1 MRPIPSPSRLADV
14 AKRAGVSAITA
25 SRALRLPEKVAP
37 ETRRR
42 VELAAEALGYVPN
55 LVAGALA
62 SARSRVI
69 AVLLP
74 TITSSIFAT
83 TITGL
88 TEVLEAEGYAIL
100 MAQSGYDAAREKRVL
115 AALLGRRPEGVVMIG
130 SPMTAEAASML
141 ATAAKSGTMVAETW
155 DLPAEPIGF
164 AVGFDNAAVGAAAAD
179 YFIRG
184 GRRRL
189 AFIGGADTRAKA
201 RWRGFEAA
209 AHQAG
214 LPVSL
219 TELPAPAAMANAL
232 DAYLAAKPPEG
243 LASADAIFAA
253 TDIHAAGLLT
263 ALRACGKRVPDDV
276 AVIGLGDLELAHHVI
291 PSLTTIRIDG
301 MAMGQRAAALALAG
315 IGGMEPPVHTD
326 LGFELIRRESG

>member
-1 MRPIPSPSRLADV
+1 M
-14 AKRAGVSAITA
+14 TA
-25 SRALRLPEKVAP
+25 SRALRIPAKVAP
-37 ETRRR
+37 ETLRR
-42 VELAAEALGYVPN
+42 VQLAAEALGYVPN

-62 SARSRVI
+62 SAQSRVI

-88 TEVLEAEGYAIL
+88 TERLEAEGYAIL
-100 MAQSGYDAAREKRVL
+100 MAQSGYDAEREKRVL

-130 SPMTAEAASML
+130 SPMTAEAASIL
-141 ATAAKSGTMVAETW
+141 AAAARNGTMVAETW

-164 AVGFDNAAVGAAAAD
+164 AVGFDNTAVGVAAANH
-179 YFIRG
+179 FIRG
-184 GRRRL
+184 GRCRL
-189 AFIGGADTRAKA
+189 AFIGGTDTRARA
-201 RWRGFEAA
+201 RWYGFEAA

-214 LPVSL
+214 LTASL
-219 TELPAPAAMANAL
+219 TELPAPAAMANAM
-232 DAYLAAKPPEG
+232 DAYLAAVPSEE

-263 ALRACGKRVPDDV
+263 ALRARGKRVPDDV
-276 AVIGLGDLELAHHVI
+276 AVTGLGDLELAQHVI

-301 MAMGQRAAALALAG
+301 MAMGQRAAELVLAG
-315 IGGMEPPVHTD
+315 IRGVDPPVRTD
-326 LGFELIRRESG
+326 LGFELIPRESG